1 MAPRNEDMDGMETAG
16 SPPSAPS
23 LLEITDFDACLVRSV
38 SCNRISTHI
47 IYAYLRISMH
57 TYLQATSI

>member
-23 LLEITDFDACLVRSV
+23 LLEITDFDACLVRS
-38 SCNRISTHI
+38 ILKHI
-47 IYAYLRISMH
+47 YIYLRIS
-57 TYLQATSI
+57 TRIYYSD